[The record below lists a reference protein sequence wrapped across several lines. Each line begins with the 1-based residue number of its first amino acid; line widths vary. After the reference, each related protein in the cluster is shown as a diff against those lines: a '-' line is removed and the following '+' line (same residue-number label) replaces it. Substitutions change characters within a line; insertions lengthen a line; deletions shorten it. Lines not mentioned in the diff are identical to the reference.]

1 MERDSKHMLGVATN
15 LVAAAVVVETKSIVC
30 WYWYFQQLQVAY
42 LKYYESK
49 VLMLNSDK
57 SKKTLNWRPKY
68 NLEES
73 IKLISFWHKE
83 FLAKKNILKISQ
95 KQILDYFK

>member
-1 MERDSKHMLGVATN
+1 MLGVATN

-49 VLMLNSDK
+49 VDDDGVS
-57 SKKTLNWRPKY
+57 T
-68 NLEES
+68 S
-73 IKLISFWHKE
+73 IISE
-83 FLAKKNILKISQ
+83 N
-95 KQILDYFK
+95 

>member
-49 VLMLNSDK
+49 VDDDGVS
-57 SKKTLNWRPKY
+57 T
-68 NLEES
+68 S
-73 IKLISFWHKE
+73 IISE
-83 FLAKKNILKISQ
+83 N
-95 KQILDYFK
+95 